1 MDTTMNRGVNTTDFW
16 TNQKAKS
23 CFSSLQNYKETTQ
36 AEQLHNF
43 YGTLMNMDLAD
54 FHW

>member
-1 MDTTMNRGVNTTDFW
+1 MNRGVNTTDFW

-36 AEQLHNF
+36 AEQLPI
-43 YGTLMNMDLAD
+43 DLINRRI
-54 FHW
+54 FGK